1 MANKNKTIVIGV
13 GRLGSGI
20 ANRAAAKGQ
29 DVIVVDPNPK
39 AFYGLDDTFSGFKV
53 NADSTDMFALEE
65 HCDIKTAGQVVIVT
79 GDERECITTSGGSLT
94 ATVKKSWALDN
105 GTDSET
111 PADRIT
117 VKGTPA
123 TASIEKKSVV
133 VTF

>member
-1 MANKNKTIVIGV
+1 
-13 GRLGSGI
+13 
-20 ANRAAAKGQ
+20 
-29 DVIVVDPNPK
+29 
-39 AFYGLDDTFSGFKV
+39 
-53 NADSTDMFALEE
+53 
-65 HCDIKTAGQVVIVT
+65 
-79 GDERECITTSGGSLT
+79 
-94 ATVKKSWALDN
+94 VKKSWALDN